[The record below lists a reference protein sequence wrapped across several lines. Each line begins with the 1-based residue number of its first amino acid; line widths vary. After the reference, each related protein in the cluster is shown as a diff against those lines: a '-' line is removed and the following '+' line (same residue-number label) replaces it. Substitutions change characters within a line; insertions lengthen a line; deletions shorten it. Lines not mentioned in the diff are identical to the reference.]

1 MRETIRSLQIYM
13 LLGGLLSS
21 GVNAWIVASAD
32 STSLARAL
40 AFFGLFGGLGWLYVA
55 VAFEK
60 HLVSAPERIKVIL
73 YFSMAYVSAV
83 FLSSLYLVG
92 PTLDSMRITL
102 SFIVL
107 WYIHTNIKRLS
118 REEAASAE
126 PIAA

>member
-1 MRETIRSLQIYM
+1 MRETIRSLQIYL
-13 LLGGLLSS
+13 LLGGLLST
-21 GVNAWIVASAD
+21 GVNAWIMASAD

-40 AFFGLFGGLGWLYVA
+40 AFFGMIGGLGWLYIA
-55 VAFEK
+55 VAFK
-60 HLVSAPERIKVIL
+60 KLLVSALERIKVIL

-92 PTLDSMRITL
+92 PTLDSMRVTL

-107 WYIHTNIKRLS
+107 WYIHRNVKRLS
-118 REEAASAE
+118 REEAARAE